1 MNIHSCFSYF
11 AFLIDSF
18 MLFIVHMS
26 FTGLSIV
33 DYLQACL
40 DGMRLV
46 VGVLQVADL
55 TAAFDQYS
63 GETYDYDSF
72 IELIA
77 PILVLVC

>member
-1 MNIHSCFSYF
+1 
-11 AFLIDSF
+11 
-18 MLFIVHMS
+18 
-26 FTGLSIV
+26 
-33 DYLQACL
+33 
-40 DGMRLV
+40 MRLV

-77 PILVLVC
+77 PILVLVLLTLVLRQSNVL